1 MNRIVY
7 CCFLFLQLFVVYN
20 VTGQDKKKP
29 IDQMT
34 REDVMQM
41 TTDQLLALP
50 LQDLLVLA
58 NKLGVSIDELLKMQT
73 SVASRT
79 ELTTRETPGIISVI
93 TADEI
98 RKSGA
103 RDLTD
108 VLKMVPG
115 FDFGYDL
122 DGVVGLGFRGGWV
135 QEGKALILLDGQM
148 MNDLVYYNTPF
159 GNHFDVS
166 QIKKIEIVRGPGSAI
181 YGGNAELCVVN
192 IITKSGEDIK
202 GVTAGVSYGQLPKS
216 IWRINGSLQLGNKT
230 GKWDW
235 ALKGYI
241 GRANR
246 SDRIYVDNPDTIT
259 KTSFAQDLS
268 KNGGKIESQNINL
281 SLKREALIFQ
291 FVYDNYN
298 TQYIADSAAYFNK
311 FRNISSS
318 IKYDF
323 KVSDKLSITPTLSYQ
338 YSRPYDEPTVP
349 LLYTGQ
355 RYKAGAG
362 LSFDPSSKLNFIGG
376 FEFYHDYGHVTD
388 ETLGNHNLN
397 LNNGAVY
404 AQMLWKLAGY
414 NLVIG
419 GRGENSNKFGSSFA
433 PRVGI
438 TKVIKKF
445 HFKVLA
451 SGAFRSPAIGN
462 IDVSQGL
469 KVEKTFVLETE
480 LGYKINDNMF
490 ITGNIYDVTV
500 KNLIQYYDNGNDSA
514 IPIVDWGYRNG
525 ATQGS
530 DGFELE
536 YRYKYIWGFSTINYS
551 FFTNEWKS
559 VPDYYAAPD
568 RSKAVLG
575 FPHHK
580 FTYLAGFNVGSKV
593 TVSPSLVVNS
603 ERLGLIYDA
612 DGNTVTKKYAPSV
625 LLNLNVTVDNL
636 LVKGLNFDFGVHD
649 ILNNAPKLIEPYDG
663 GYPAYPGRSR
673 ELVARL
679 MYQFKTN

>member
-7 CCFLFLQLFVVYN
+7 YCFILFQLFVFYN
-20 VTGQDKKKP
+20 VTAQDKKKP

-79 ELTTRETPGIISVI
+79 ELTPRETPGIVSVI
-93 TADEI
+93 TADEV

-108 VLKMVPG
+108 VLKMIPG
-115 FDFGYDL
+115 FDFEYDL
-122 DGVVGLGFRGGWV
+122 DGVVGLGFRGSWV

-148 MNDLVYYNTPF
+148 MNDLIYYNTPF

-166 QIKKIEIVRGPGSAI
+166 QIKKVEVIRGPGSAI

-202 GVTAGVSYGQLPKS
+202 GVTAGVTYGQLPQS
-216 IWRINGSLQLGNKT
+216 MGRMNGSLQLGNKT

-235 ALKGYI
+235 AVKGFM
-241 GRANR
+241 GSANR
-246 SDRIYVDNPDTIT
+246 SSGNFVDNPDTAS
-259 KTSFAQDLS
+259 KTTYVQDLS
-268 KNGGKIESQNINL
+268 RNGAKIESQNINV
-281 SLKREALIFQ
+281 SLKREALSFQ

-298 TQYIADSAAYFNK
+298 TQYIADSATFWNK

-318 IKYDF
+318 IKYDL
-323 KVSDKLSITPTLSYQ
+323 KISDKVVITPTLSYQ
-338 YSRPYDEPTVP
+338 YSRPYDEPTVSV
-349 LLYTGQ
+349 LYTGQ

-376 FEFYHDYGHVTD
+376 FEFYRDYGYIMD
-388 ETLGNHNLN
+388 ETYGNSNLN
-397 LNNGAVY
+397 LNNGALY

-414 NLVIG
+414 NIVIG
-419 GRGENSNKFGSSFA
+419 GRGENSNRYGSSFA
-433 PRVGI
+433 PRLGI
-438 TKVIKKF
+438 TRVIKNF

-462 IDVSQGL
+462 IIVSQGL
-469 KVEKTFVLETE
+469 NVEKTFVLETE

-500 KNLIQYYDNGNDSA
+500 KNLIQYYDNGNDAA
-514 IPIVDWGYRNG
+514 IPIIDWGYRNG

-551 FFTNEWKS
+551 YFTNEWKS
-559 VPDYYAAPD
+559 VPDYYAALD

-580 FTYLAGFNVGSKV
+580 FTYLAGFNVGSKI

-603 ERLGLIYDA
+603 ERLGLVHDA
-612 DGNTVTKKYAPSV
+612 DGNTLTKRYAPSV

-663 GYPAYPGRSR
+663 GYPVYPGCGR
-673 ELVARL
+673 ELNARL
-679 MYQFKTN
+679 TYQFKTN